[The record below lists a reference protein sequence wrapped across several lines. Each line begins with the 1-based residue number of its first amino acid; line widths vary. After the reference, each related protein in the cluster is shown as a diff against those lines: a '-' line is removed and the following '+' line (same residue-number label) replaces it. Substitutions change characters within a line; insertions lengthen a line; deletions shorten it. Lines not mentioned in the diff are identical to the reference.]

1 MTLLNN
7 NFKTIK
13 TLKMIKYLIQRL
25 EYLEKLVIDIK
36 YDVIAHEQLFKTIQF
51 A

>member
-7 NFKTIK
+7 SFKTMK
-13 TLKMIKYLIQRL
+13 ALKMIKYLIQRL

-36 YDVIAHEQLFKTIQF
+36 YDVITHEQLFKTVQF